1 MEGRGRLWKAWKAME
16 DCGRLWQAVEG
27 RGRPWQAVAV
37 TGCGKPW
44 KSMGG
49 CGRLGLSFLS
59 INEGTEILEV
69 H

>member
-1 MEGRGRLWKAWKAME
+1 ME